1 MTATTQATLREMLA
15 HACKIAYGAG
25 EILREGHAQFEAR
38 AGAVTYKQADVDPVT
53 EYDQRSEAFIV
64 NALRTSFP
72 SHRIVGEEGGDYE
85 VLSSEFRVPSSS
97 STQHAA
103 RSTPNS
109 ELGTCE
115 WQIDPLDGTVNF
127 AHGFPLFSVSMGLL
141 VDDVPALG
149 VVYDPMREELFAGAT
164 GCGATLNDKP
174 IRVSN
179 TPALSRALLTTGF
192 PYDRRTSPLNNF
204 EMFIAF
210 QRKSQEVRRLG
221 SAALDLCYVACGR
234 LDGYWEMKIKPHDIA
249 AGIAILRE
257 AGGTVTDYTGGNDM
271 LNINQIVASNG
282 LIQREM
288 LSVIQNF

>member
-1 MTATTQATLREMLA
+1 MTVISQTNLREMLN
-15 HACKIAYGAG
+15 HACEIARGAG
-25 EILREGHAQFEAR
+25 AILLEGYAR
-38 AGAVTYKQADVDPVT
+38 FSAGERRVVYKQADVDPVT
-53 EYDQRSEAFIV
+53 EYDQRAEAFIV
-64 NALRTSFP
+64 AALRKTFP
-72 SHRIVGEEGGDYE
+72 SHHIVGEEGGSYE
-85 VLSSEFRVPSSS
+85 ALNPESKSSS
-97 STQHAA
+97 AQDSA
-103 RSTPNS
+103 RSTF
-109 ELGTCE
+109 E

>member
-1 MTATTQATLREMLA
+1 MASNNEPALLHMLY
-15 HACKIAYGAG
+15 HAINIARGAG
-25 EILREGHAQFEAR
+25 AILREGYAQFEAR

-64 NALRTSFP
+64 AALRKAFP
-72 SHRIVGEEGGDYE
+72 AHRIVGEEGGDYG
-85 VLSSEFRVPSSS
+85 VPSSEFQVHSSPG
-97 STQHAA
+97 T
-103 RSTPNS
+103 RNF

-141 VDDVPALG
+141 VDGVPALG
-149 VVYDPMREELFAGAT
+149 VVYDPVREELFAGAT
-164 GCGATLNDKP
+164 GCGATLNGKP

-179 TPALSRALLTTGF
+179 TPSLSRALLTTGF

-257 AGGTVTDYTGGNDM
+257 AGGTVTDFAGGGDM
-271 LNINQIVASNG
+271 LNVNQIVASNG

-288 LSVIQNF
+288 LDVIQNL